1 MSETQS
7 RTFAGLGL
15 GAKVL
20 AAVNALGYES
30 PSPVQE
36 EAIPA
41 VLAGR
46 DVLAAAQTGTGKTAA
61 FLLPVLNDLPHHGKA
76 KGPLC
81 LIVTPTRELAIQIE
95 DVCQTI
101 CKKTGHR
108 SVTVVGGVS
117 YGPQRGKLARG
128 CDVLVATPGRLVD
141 LMGTGDCDLS
151 QVTTLVIDE
160 ADRMLDMGFL
170 PTVRKIV
177 AACRNRRQTLLFSAT
192 LDEAAVGEVTDLVH
206 DPARI
211 EIARRGTAAQTIDQ
225 FLLPVSPEVKNK
237 LLAKVLE
244 REGHSRVIV
253 FCRTKHRADA
263 VCRRLRRAGIVCAPI
278 HGDRNQNQRERAL
291 RDFRKG
297 TVEVLVATDVLARGI
312 DVPDVDYVV
321 NFDVPGDPE
330 DYVHRIGRTGRAG
343 EFGWALTF
351 VTPDDVDD
359 MLATEALMG
368 RTVPTFER
376 TKGLDLGTT
385 PAELDPDRVPAKVRN
400 LPASGK
406 HRKSRTKAAAAKAV
420 ARQAKAKAAGDGEPT
435 PKKARRPRR
444 QEGASG
450 GGSAADKASRS
461 GEATER
467 AAGKPAGKPQ
477 DKGDAGRNGKNGKG
491 AQPRGGRPGSGR
503 GKGDGAGR
511 RTEGD
516 PRHGKGGSPKGGQNR
531 RRGNGSG
538 RSQRRS
544 GGSAG
549 WQSYDGPRPSKPAR
563 KKGRRPGDLGG
574 KARKTG
580 RR

>member
-1 MSETQS
+1 MSETQAS
-7 RTFAGLGL
+7 TFAELGL

-20 AAVNALGYES
+20 AAVKSLGYES

-36 EAIPA
+36 QAIPA
-41 VLAGR
+41 VLAGK

-128 CDVLVATPGRLVD
+128 CDVLVATPGRLMD

-151 QVTTLVIDE
+151 EVTTLVIDE

-192 LDEAAVGEVTDLVH
+192 LDEAAVGEITDLVH
-206 DPARI
+206 DPAVI

-263 VCRRLRRAGIVCAPI
+263 ACRRLRKAGIAAAPI

-297 TVEVLVATDVLARGI
+297 SIEVLVATDVLARGI

-368 RTVPTFER
+368 RTVPAFER

-385 PAELDPDRVPAKVRN
+385 PPELDPDRVPAKVRN

-420 ARQAKAKAAGDGEPT
+420 ARQAKRDKGPRPSHGKPKAKAGERETGKKTKDATAKSPT
-435 PKKARRPRR
+435 APGERGNRSSNAKR
-444 QEGASG
+444 QGASTKG
-450 GGSAADKASRS
+450 RGSQGRGDSSR
-461 GEATER
+461 G
-467 AAGKPAGKPQ
+467 
-477 DKGDAGRNGKNGKG
+477 N
-491 AQPRGGRPGSGR
+491 GRPGSR
-503 GKGDGAGR
+503 KR
-511 RTEGD
+511 S
-516 PRHGKGGSPKGGQNR
+516 GSSQR
-531 RRGNGSG
+531 ESGSG
-538 RSQRRS
+538 Q
-544 GGSAG
+544 G
-549 WQSYDGPRPSKPAR
+549 WQSYNGPRPSKPAR

-574 KARKTG
+574 KTRSKSG

>member
-1 MSETQS
+1 MSETKS
-7 RTFAGLGL
+7 RTFSELGL
-15 GAKVL
+15 GPKVL
-20 AAVNALGYES
+20 AAVKTLGYQA

-36 EAIPA
+36 QAIPA
-41 VLAGR
+41 VLADK

-61 FLLPVLNDLPHHGKA
+61 FLLPVLNDLPHHGSSH
-76 KGPLC
+76 GPLC

-95 DVCQTI
+95 DVCQTV

-151 QVTTLVIDE
+151 QVTTLVLDE

-177 AACRNRRQTLLFSAT
+177 EACKNRRQTLLFSAT
-192 LDEAAVGEVTDLVH
+192 LDEAAVGEIRDLVH
-206 DPARI
+206 DPVTI
-211 EIARRGTAAQTIDQ
+211 EIAPRGTAAQTIDQ
-225 FLLPVSPEVKNK
+225 FLLPVSPEAKNK

-263 VCRRLRRAGIVCAPI
+263 VCRRLRRAGILAAPI

-297 TVEVLVATDVLARGI
+297 SIEVLVATDVLARGI

-321 NFDVPGDPE
+321 NFDVPSDPE

-351 VTPDDVDD
+351 VTPEDVDD

-368 RTVPTFER
+368 RTVPTFAR
-376 TKGLDLGTT
+376 TQGLDLGTT
-385 PAELDPDRVPAKVRN
+385 PAELDPERKPAKVKN

-420 ARQAKAKAAGDGEPT
+420 ARQAKRDKGGQPSHAK
-435 PKKARRPRR
+435 PK
-444 QEGASG
+444 
-450 GGSAADKASRS
+450 
-461 GEATER
+461 ATER
-467 AAGKPAGKPQ
+467 EDGKQAESRAAAGEK
-477 DKGDAGRNGKNGKG
+477 AGRNGGSSKRQGASAKG
-491 AQPRGGRPGSGR
+491 RGQGQKGQGRSDNRGGRGNGGANRSGNSRGGSGN
-503 GKGDGAGR
+503 GGANRSGNSR
-511 RTEGD
+511 
-516 PRHGKGGSPKGGQNR
+516 GGSGNRGGAR
-531 RRGNGSG
+531 KNGGS
-538 RSQRRS
+538 SQRK
-544 GGSAG
+544 GSSSQG
-549 WQSYDGPRPSKPAR
+549 WQSYNGPRPSKPAR

-574 KARKTG
+574 KSRSKSG

>member
-7 RTFAGLGL
+7 STFAELGL

-20 AAVNALGYES
+20 AAVKSLGYES

-36 EAIPA
+36 QAIPA
-41 VLAGR
+41 VLAGK

-128 CDVLVATPGRLVD
+128 CDVLVATPGRLID

-151 QVTTLVIDE
+151 EVTTLVIDE

-192 LDEAAVGEVTDLVH
+192 LDEAAVGEITDLVH
-206 DPARI
+206 DPAVI

-263 VCRRLRRAGIVCAPI
+263 ACRRLRKAGIAAAPI

-297 TVEVLVATDVLARGI
+297 SIEVLVATDVLARGI

-368 RTVPTFER
+368 RTVPAFER

-385 PAELDPDRVPAKVRN
+385 PPELDPDRVPAKVRN

-420 ARQAKAKAAGDGEPT
+420 ARQAKRDKGPRPSHGKPKAKAGERETGKKTKDATAKSPT
-435 PKKARRPRR
+435 APGERGNRSSNAKR
-444 QEGASG
+444 QGASTKG
-450 GGSAADKASRS
+450 RGSQGRGDSSR
-461 GEATER
+461 G
-467 AAGKPAGKPQ
+467 
-477 DKGDAGRNGKNGKG
+477 N
-491 AQPRGGRPGSGR
+491 GRPGSR
-503 GKGDGAGR
+503 KR
-511 RTEGD
+511 S
-516 PRHGKGGSPKGGQNR
+516 GSSQR
-531 RRGNGSG
+531 ESGSG
-538 RSQRRS
+538 Q
-544 GGSAG
+544 G
-549 WQSYDGPRPSKPAR
+549 WQSYNGPRPSKPAR

-574 KARKTG
+574 KTRSKSG

>member
-7 RTFAGLGL
+7 STFAELGL

-20 AAVNALGYES
+20 AAVKSLGYES

-36 EAIPA
+36 QAIPA
-41 VLAGR
+41 VLAGK

-128 CDVLVATPGRLVD
+128 CDVLVATPGRLMD

-151 QVTTLVIDE
+151 EVTTLVIDE

-192 LDEAAVGEVTDLVH
+192 LDEAAVGEITDLVH
-206 DPARI
+206 DPAVI

-263 VCRRLRRAGIVCAPI
+263 ACRRLRKAGIAAAPI

-297 TVEVLVATDVLARGI
+297 SIEVLVATDVLAHGI

-368 RTVPTFER
+368 RTVPAFER

-385 PAELDPDRVPAKVRN
+385 PPELDPDRVPAKVRN

-420 ARQAKAKAAGDGEPT
+420 ARQAKRDKGPRPSHGKPKAKAGERETGKKTKDATAKSPT
-435 PKKARRPRR
+435 APGERGNRSSNAKR
-444 QEGASG
+444 QGASTKG
-450 GGSAADKASRS
+450 RGSQGRGDSSR
-461 GEATER
+461 G
-467 AAGKPAGKPQ
+467 
-477 DKGDAGRNGKNGKG
+477 N
-491 AQPRGGRPGSGR
+491 GRPGSR
-503 GKGDGAGR
+503 KR
-511 RTEGD
+511 S
-516 PRHGKGGSPKGGQNR
+516 GSSQR
-531 RRGNGSG
+531 ESGSG
-538 RSQRRS
+538 Q
-544 GGSAG
+544 G
-549 WQSYDGPRPSKPAR
+549 WQSYNGPRPSKPAR

-574 KARKTG
+574 KTRSKSG

>member
-7 RTFAGLGL
+7 STFAELGL

-20 AAVNALGYES
+20 AAVKSLGYES

-36 EAIPA
+36 QAIPA
-41 VLAGR
+41 VLAGK

-128 CDVLVATPGRLVD
+128 CDVLVATPGRLMD

-151 QVTTLVIDE
+151 EVTTLVIDE

-192 LDEAAVGEVTDLVH
+192 LDEAAVGEITDLVH
-206 DPARI
+206 DPAVI

-263 VCRRLRRAGIVCAPI
+263 ACRRLRKAGIAAAPI

-297 TVEVLVATDVLARGI
+297 SIEVLVATDVLARGI

-368 RTVPTFER
+368 RTVPAFER

-385 PAELDPDRVPAKVRN
+385 PPELDPDRVPAKVRN

-420 ARQAKAKAAGDGEPT
+420 ARQAKRDKGPQPSHGKPKAKAGELETGKKTKDATAKSPT
-435 PKKARRPRR
+435 ASGERGNRSSNAKR
-444 QEGASG
+444 QGASTKG
-450 GGSAADKASRS
+450 RGSQGR
-461 GEATER
+461 
-467 AAGKPAGKPQ
+467 
-477 DKGDAGRNGKNGKG
+477 GD
-491 AQPRGGRPGSGR
+491 SSR
-503 GKGDGAGR
+503 GKGH
-511 RTEGD
+511 
-516 PRHGKGGSPKGGQNR
+516 PGSRKRSGSSQR
-531 RRGNGSG
+531 KSGSG
-538 RSQRRS
+538 Q
-544 GGSAG
+544 G
-549 WQSYDGPRPSKPAR
+549 WQSYNGPRPSKPAR

-574 KARKTG
+574 KTRSKSG

>member
-7 RTFAGLGL
+7 STFAELGL

-20 AAVNALGYES
+20 AAVKSLGYES

-36 EAIPA
+36 QAIPA
-41 VLAGR
+41 VLAGK

-128 CDVLVATPGRLVD
+128 CDVLVATPGRLMD

-151 QVTTLVIDE
+151 EVTTLVIDE

-192 LDEAAVGEVTDLVH
+192 LDEAAVGEITDLVH
-206 DPARI
+206 DPAVI

-263 VCRRLRRAGIVCAPI
+263 ACRRLRKAGIAAAPI

-297 TVEVLVATDVLARGI
+297 SIEVLVATDVLARGI

-368 RTVPTFER
+368 RTVPAFER

-385 PAELDPDRVPAKVRN
+385 PPELDPDRVPAKVRN

-420 ARQAKAKAAGDGEPT
+420 ARQAKRDKGPRPSHGKPKAKTGERETGKKTKDATAKSPT
-435 PKKARRPRR
+435 APGERGNRSSNAKR
-444 QEGASG
+444 QGASTKG
-450 GGSAADKASRS
+450 RGSQGRGDSSR
-461 GEATER
+461 G
-467 AAGKPAGKPQ
+467 
-477 DKGDAGRNGKNGKG
+477 N
-491 AQPRGGRPGSGR
+491 GRPGSR
-503 GKGDGAGR
+503 KR
-511 RTEGD
+511 S
-516 PRHGKGGSPKGGQNR
+516 GSSQR
-531 RRGNGSG
+531 ESGSG
-538 RSQRRS
+538 Q
-544 GGSAG
+544 G
-549 WQSYDGPRPSKPAR
+549 WQSYNGPRPSKPAR

-574 KARKTG
+574 KTRSKSG

>member
-7 RTFAGLGL
+7 STFAELGL
-15 GAKVL
+15 GAQVL
-20 AAVNALGYES
+20 AAVKSLGYES

-36 EAIPA
+36 QAIPA
-41 VLAGR
+41 VLAGK

-128 CDVLVATPGRLVD
+128 CDVLVATPGRLMD

-151 QVTTLVIDE
+151 EVTTLVIDE

-192 LDEAAVGEVTDLVH
+192 LDEAAVGEITDLVH
-206 DPARI
+206 DPAVI

-263 VCRRLRRAGIVCAPI
+263 ACRRLRKAGIAAAPI

-297 TVEVLVATDVLARGI
+297 SIEVLVATDVLARGI

-368 RTVPTFER
+368 RTVPAFER

-385 PAELDPDRVPAKVRN
+385 PPELDPDRVPAKVRN

-420 ARQAKAKAAGDGEPT
+420 ARQAKRDKGPRPSHGKPKAKAGERETGKKTKDATAKSPT
-435 PKKARRPRR
+435 APGERGNRSSNAKR
-444 QEGASG
+444 QGASTKG
-450 GGSAADKASRS
+450 RGSQGRGDSSR
-461 GEATER
+461 G
-467 AAGKPAGKPQ
+467 
-477 DKGDAGRNGKNGKG
+477 N
-491 AQPRGGRPGSGR
+491 GRPGSR
-503 GKGDGAGR
+503 KR
-511 RTEGD
+511 S
-516 PRHGKGGSPKGGQNR
+516 GSSQR
-531 RRGNGSG
+531 ESGSG
-538 RSQRRS
+538 Q
-544 GGSAG
+544 G
-549 WQSYDGPRPSKPAR
+549 WQSYNGPRPSKPAR

-574 KARKTG
+574 KTRSKSG

>member
-7 RTFAGLGL
+7 STFAELGL

-20 AAVNALGYES
+20 AAVKSLGYES

-36 EAIPA
+36 QAIPA
-41 VLAGR
+41 VLAGK

-128 CDVLVATPGRLVD
+128 CDVLVATPGRLMD

-151 QVTTLVIDE
+151 EVTTLVIDE

-192 LDEAAVGEVTDLVH
+192 LDEAAVGEITDLVH
-206 DPARI
+206 DPAVI

-263 VCRRLRRAGIVCAPI
+263 ACRRLRKAGIAAAPI

-297 TVEVLVATDVLARGI
+297 SIEVLVATDVLARGI

-368 RTVPTFER
+368 RTVPAFER

-385 PAELDPDRVPAKVRN
+385 PPELDPDRVPAKVRN

-420 ARQAKAKAAGDGEPT
+420 ARQAKRDKGPQPSHGKPKAKAGELETGKKTKDATAKSPT
-435 PKKARRPRR
+435 APGERGNRSSNAKR
-444 QEGASG
+444 QGASTKG
-450 GGSAADKASRS
+450 RGSQGR
-461 GEATER
+461 
-467 AAGKPAGKPQ
+467 
-477 DKGDAGRNGKNGKG
+477 GD
-491 AQPRGGRPGSGR
+491 SSR
-503 GKGDGAGR
+503 GKGH
-511 RTEGD
+511 
-516 PRHGKGGSPKGGQNR
+516 PGSRKRSGSSQR
-531 RRGNGSG
+531 ESGSG
-538 RSQRRS
+538 Q
-544 GGSAG
+544 G
-549 WQSYDGPRPSKPAR
+549 WQSYNGPRPSKPAR

-574 KARKTG
+574 KTRSKSG

>member
-1 MSETQS
+1 MPETQS
-7 RTFAGLGL
+7 RTFAELGL

-20 AAVNALGYES
+20 AAVNSLGYES

-36 EAIPA
+36 QAIPA

-117 YGPQRGKLARG
+117 YGPQRGRLARG

-151 QVTTLVIDE
+151 EVTTLVIDE

-211 EIARRGTAAQTIDQ
+211 EIAPRGTAAQTIDQ

-420 ARQAKAKAAGDGEPT
+420 ARQAKAKAAGNGEPA
-435 PKKARRPRR
+435 PKKTRHPRR
-444 QEGASG
+444 QEGVSDG
-450 GGSAADKASRS
+450 GTTAGNAARS
-461 GEATER
+461 GEAAE
-467 AAGKPAGKPQ
+467 KPAGKPQ
-477 DKGDAGRNGKNGKG
+477 AKDGNGRGDKGGRANDGSS
-491 AQPRGGRPGSGR
+491 RGHGHGR
-503 GKGDGAGR
+503 GDGAR
-511 RTEGD
+511 RGTEGD

-538 RSQRRS
+538 RPQRRS

>member
-7 RTFAGLGL
+7 STFAELGL
-15 GAKVL
+15 GTKVL
-20 AAVNALGYES
+20 AAVKSLGYES

-36 EAIPA
+36 QAIPA
-41 VLAGR
+41 VLAGK

-128 CDVLVATPGRLVD
+128 CDVLVATPGRLMD

-151 QVTTLVIDE
+151 EVTTLVIDE

-192 LDEAAVGEVTDLVH
+192 LDEAAVGEITDLVH
-206 DPARI
+206 DPAVI

-263 VCRRLRRAGIVCAPI
+263 ACRRLRKAGIAAAPI

-297 TVEVLVATDVLARGI
+297 SIEVLVATDVLARGI

-368 RTVPTFER
+368 HTVPAFER

-385 PAELDPDRVPAKVRN
+385 PPELDPDRVPAKVRN

-420 ARQAKAKAAGDGEPT
+420 ARQAKRDKGPRPSHGKPKAKTGERETGKKTKDATAKSPT
-435 PKKARRPRR
+435 APGERGNRSSNAKR
-444 QEGASG
+444 QGASTKG
-450 GGSAADKASRS
+450 RGSQGRGDSSR
-461 GEATER
+461 G
-467 AAGKPAGKPQ
+467 
-477 DKGDAGRNGKNGKG
+477 N
-491 AQPRGGRPGSGR
+491 GRPGSR
-503 GKGDGAGR
+503 KR
-511 RTEGD
+511 S
-516 PRHGKGGSPKGGQNR
+516 GSSQR
-531 RRGNGSG
+531 ESGSG
-538 RSQRRS
+538 Q
-544 GGSAG
+544 G
-549 WQSYDGPRPSKPAR
+549 WQSYNGPRPSKPAR

-574 KARKTG
+574 KTRSKSE

>member
-1 MSETQS
+1 MPETQS
-7 RTFAGLGL
+7 RTFAELGL

-20 AAVNALGYES
+20 AAVNSLGYES

-36 EAIPA
+36 QAIPA

-117 YGPQRGKLARG
+117 YGPQRGRLARG

-151 QVTTLVIDE
+151 EVTTLVIDE

-211 EIARRGTAAQTIDQ
+211 EIAPRGTAAQTIDQ

-351 VTPDDVDD
+351 ATPDDVDD

-420 ARQAKAKAAGDGEPT
+420 ARQAKAKAAGNGEPA
-435 PKKARRPRR
+435 PKKTRHPRR
-444 QEGASG
+444 QEGVSDG
-450 GGSAADKASRS
+450 GTTAGNAARP
-461 GEATER
+461 GEAAE
-467 AAGKPAGKPQ
+467 KPAGKPQ
-477 DKGDAGRNGKNGKG
+477 AKDGNGRGDKGGRANDGSS
-491 AQPRGGRPGSGR
+491 RGHGHGR
-503 GKGDGAGR
+503 GDGAR
-511 RTEGD
+511 RGTEGD

-538 RSQRRS
+538 RLQRRS

>member
-7 RTFAGLGL
+7 STFAELGL
-15 GAKVL
+15 GAKVR
-20 AAVNALGYES
+20 AAVKSLGYES

-36 EAIPA
+36 QAIPA
-41 VLAGR
+41 VLAGK

-128 CDVLVATPGRLVD
+128 CDVLVATPGRLMD

-151 QVTTLVIDE
+151 EVTTLVIDE

-192 LDEAAVGEVTDLVH
+192 LDEAAVGEITDLVH
-206 DPARI
+206 DPAVI

-263 VCRRLRRAGIVCAPI
+263 ACRRLRKAGIAAAPI

-297 TVEVLVATDVLARGI
+297 SIEVLVATDVLARGI

-368 RTVPTFER
+368 RTVPAFER

-385 PAELDPDRVPAKVRN
+385 PPELDPDRVPAKVRN

-420 ARQAKAKAAGDGEPT
+420 ARQAKRDKGPRPSHGKPKAKAGERETGKKTKDATAKSPT
-435 PKKARRPRR
+435 APGERGNRSSNAKR
-444 QEGASG
+444 QGASTKG
-450 GGSAADKASRS
+450 RGSQGRGDSSR
-461 GEATER
+461 G
-467 AAGKPAGKPQ
+467 
-477 DKGDAGRNGKNGKG
+477 N
-491 AQPRGGRPGSGR
+491 GRPGSR
-503 GKGDGAGR
+503 KR
-511 RTEGD
+511 S
-516 PRHGKGGSPKGGQNR
+516 GSSQR
-531 RRGNGSG
+531 ESGSG
-538 RSQRRS
+538 Q
-544 GGSAG
+544 G
-549 WQSYDGPRPSKPAR
+549 WQSYNGPRPSKPAR

-574 KARKTG
+574 KTRSKSG

>member
-7 RTFAGLGL
+7 LTFAELGL
-15 GAKVL
+15 GPKVL
-20 AAVNALGYES
+20 AAVKTLGYQA

-36 EAIPA
+36 QAIPA
-41 VLAGR
+41 VLAGK

-61 FLLPVLNDLPHHGKA
+61 FLLPVLNDLPHHGA
-76 KGPLC
+76 SHGPLC

-95 DVCQTI
+95 DVCQTV

-151 QVTTLVIDE
+151 QVTALVIDE

-177 AACRNRRQTLLFSAT
+177 AACKNRRQTLLFSAT
-192 LDEAAVGEVTDLVH
+192 LDEAAVGEITDLVH
-206 DPARI
+206 DPATI

-225 FLLPVSPEVKNK
+225 FLLPVSTEAKNK

-263 VCRRLRRAGIVCAPI
+263 VCRRLRRAGILAAPI

-297 TVEVLVATDVLARGI
+297 SIEVLVATDVLARGI

-321 NFDVPGDPE
+321 NFDVPSDPE

-351 VTPDDVDD
+351 VTPEDVDD

-376 TKGLDLGTT
+376 TKGLDLGTA
-385 PAELDPDRVPAKVRN
+385 PAELDPNRKPAKVKN

-420 ARQAKAKAAGDGEPT
+420 ARQAKRDKGPQPSHGKPRTKAAET
-435 PKKARRPRR
+435 A
-444 QEGASG
+444 GAEQGAGVAS
-450 GGSAADKASRS
+450 KASRGS
-461 GEATER
+461 NAGE
-467 AAGKPAGKPQ
+467 
-477 DKGDAGRNGKNGKG
+477 KGGRN
-491 AQPRGGRPGSGR
+491 
-503 GKGDGAGR
+503 
-511 RTEGD
+511 
-516 PRHGKGGSPKGGQNR
+516 GGSPKRQGASTKGRGGQDR
-531 RRGNGSG
+531 SRSRKGEGGNGGRSG
-538 RSQRRS
+538 RPNT
-544 GGSAG
+544 GGSGKGRGGNGRPGARKHAGSSQHKGGSSQG
-549 WQSYDGPRPSKPAR
+549 WQSYNGPRPSKPAR

-574 KARKTG
+574 KTRSKSG

>member
-7 RTFAGLGL
+7 STFAELGL

-20 AAVNALGYES
+20 AAVKSLGYES

-36 EAIPA
+36 QAIPA
-41 VLAGR
+41 VLAGK

-128 CDVLVATPGRLVD
+128 CDVLVATPGRLMD

-151 QVTTLVIDE
+151 EVTTLVIDE

-192 LDEAAVGEVTDLVH
+192 LDEAAVGEITDLVH
-206 DPARI
+206 DPAVI

-263 VCRRLRRAGIVCAPI
+263 ACRRLRKAGIAAAPI

-297 TVEVLVATDVLARGI
+297 SIEVLVATDVLARGI

-368 RTVPTFER
+368 RTVPAFER

-385 PAELDPDRVPAKVRN
+385 PPELDPDRVPAKVRN

-420 ARQAKAKAAGDGEPT
+420 ARQAKRDKGPRPSHGKPKAKAGERETGKKTKDATAKSPT
-435 PKKARRPRR
+435 APGERGNRSSNAKR
-444 QEGASG
+444 QGASTKG
-450 GGSAADKASRS
+450 RGSQGRGDSSR
-461 GEATER
+461 G
-467 AAGKPAGKPQ
+467 
-477 DKGDAGRNGKNGKG
+477 N
-491 AQPRGGRPGSGR
+491 GRPGSR
-503 GKGDGAGR
+503 KR
-511 RTEGD
+511 S
-516 PRHGKGGSPKGGQNR
+516 GSSQR
-531 RRGNGSG
+531 ESGSG
-538 RSQRRS
+538 Q
-544 GGSAG
+544 G
-549 WQSYDGPRPSKPAR
+549 WQSYNGPRPSKPAR

-574 KARKTG
+574 KTRSKSE

>member
-7 RTFAGLGL
+7 STFAELGL

-20 AAVNALGYES
+20 AAVKSLGYES

-36 EAIPA
+36 QAIPA
-41 VLAGR
+41 VLAGK

-128 CDVLVATPGRLVD
+128 CDVLVATPGRLMD

-151 QVTTLVIDE
+151 EVTTLVIDE

-192 LDEAAVGEVTDLVH
+192 LDEAAVGEITDLVH
-206 DPARI
+206 DPAVI

-263 VCRRLRRAGIVCAPI
+263 ACRRLRKAGIAAAPI

-297 TVEVLVATDVLARGI
+297 SIEVLVATDVLARGI

-368 RTVPTFER
+368 RTVPAFER

-385 PAELDPDRVPAKVRN
+385 PPELDPDRVPAKVRN

-420 ARQAKAKAAGDGEPT
+420 ARQAKRDKGPQPSHGKPKAKAGELETGKKTKDATAKSPT
-435 PKKARRPRR
+435 ASGKRGNRSSNAKR
-444 QEGASG
+444 QGAST
-450 GGSAADKASRS
+450 K
-461 GEATER
+461 
-467 AAGKPAGKPQ
+467 
-477 DKGDAGRNGKNGKG
+477 
-491 AQPRGGRPGSGR
+491 GR
-503 GKGDGAGR
+503 GSQGRGD
-511 RTEGD
+511 
-516 PRHGKGGSPKGGQNR
+516 SS
-531 RRGNGSG
+531 RGNGHPGSRKRSG
-538 RSQRRS
+538 SSQRKS
-544 GGSAG
+544 GSGQG
-549 WQSYDGPRPSKPAR
+549 WQSYNGPRPSKPAR

-574 KARKTG
+574 KTRSRSG

>member
-1 MSETQS
+1 M
-7 RTFAGLGL
+7 
-15 GAKVL
+15 
-20 AAVNALGYES
+20 
-30 PSPVQE
+30 
-36 EAIPA
+36 
-41 VLAGR
+41 LAGR

-61 FLLPVLNDLPHHGKA
+61 FVLPTLSRLRHHRKHE
-76 KGPLC
+76 GPFC
-81 LIVTPTRELAIQIE
+81 LVVTPTRELAQQIV
-95 DVCQTI
+95 DVCDTVG
-101 CKKTGHR
+101 KRTGHR
-108 SVTVVGGVS
+108 TVSVVGGVS
-117 YGPQRGKLARG
+117 YNPQRAALSRG
-128 CDVLVATPGRLVD
+128 VDVLVATPGRLED
-141 LMGTGDCDLS
+141 LIGSGDARLD
-151 QVTTLVIDE
+151 QVQVLVLDE

-170 PTVRKIV
+170 PAVRRIV
-177 AACRNRRQTLLFSAT
+177 AACPHERQTLLFSAT
-192 LDEAAVGEVTDLVH
+192 LDEGAIEGVADLVH
-206 DPARI
+206 DPARV
-211 EIARRGTAAQTIDQ
+211 EIARRGTAAETIDQ
-225 FLLPVSPEVKNK
+225 FLLPVSPEVKNG
-237 LLAKVLE
+237 LLATVLNG
-244 REGHSRVIV
+244 EGHDRVIV

-263 VCRRLRRAGIVCAPI
+263 VCKRLTKAGIAAAPI
-278 HGDRNQNQRERAL
+278 HGNRSQAQREKAL
-291 RDFRKG
+291 KG
-297 TVEVLVATDVLARGI
+297 FKDGRIQVLVATDVLARGI

-420 ARQAKAKAAGDGEPT
+420 ARQAKARAAGDGEPT

-444 QEGASG
+444 QEGAPG

-461 GEATER
+461 GEAPDR
-467 AAGKPAGKPQ
+467 VAGKPAGKLQ
-477 DKGDAGRNGKNGKG
+477 DKGNAGRNGKNGKG
-491 AQPRGGRPGSGR
+491 TQPRGGRPGSGH

>member
-7 RTFAGLGL
+7 STFAELGL
-15 GAKVL
+15 GTKVL
-20 AAVNALGYES
+20 AAVKSLGYES

-36 EAIPA
+36 QAIPA
-41 VLAGR
+41 VLAGK

-128 CDVLVATPGRLVD
+128 CDVLVATPGRLMD

-151 QVTTLVIDE
+151 EVTTLVIDE

-192 LDEAAVGEVTDLVH
+192 LDEAAVGEITDLVH
-206 DPARI
+206 DPAVI

-263 VCRRLRRAGIVCAPI
+263 ACRRLRKAGIAAAPI

-297 TVEVLVATDVLARGI
+297 SIEVLVATDVLARGI

-368 RTVPTFER
+368 RTVPAFER

-385 PAELDPDRVPAKVRN
+385 PPELDPDRVPAKVRN

-420 ARQAKAKAAGDGEPT
+420 ARQAKRDKGPRPSHGKPKAKTGERETGKKTKDATAKSPT
-435 PKKARRPRR
+435 APGERGNRSSNAKR
-444 QEGASG
+444 QGASTKG
-450 GGSAADKASRS
+450 RGSQGRGDSSR
-461 GEATER
+461 G
-467 AAGKPAGKPQ
+467 
-477 DKGDAGRNGKNGKG
+477 N
-491 AQPRGGRPGSGR
+491 GRPGSR
-503 GKGDGAGR
+503 KR
-511 RTEGD
+511 S
-516 PRHGKGGSPKGGQNR
+516 GSSQR
-531 RRGNGSG
+531 ESGSG
-538 RSQRRS
+538 Q
-544 GGSAG
+544 G
-549 WQSYDGPRPSKPAR
+549 WQSYNGPRPSKPAR

-574 KARKTG
+574 KTRSKSG

>member
-7 RTFAGLGL
+7 STFAELGL

-20 AAVNALGYES
+20 AAVKSLGYES

-36 EAIPA
+36 QAIPA
-41 VLAGR
+41 VLAGK

-128 CDVLVATPGRLVD
+128 CDVLVATPGRLMD

-151 QVTTLVIDE
+151 EVTTLVIDE

-192 LDEAAVGEVTDLVH
+192 LDEAAVGEITDLVH
-206 DPARI
+206 DPAVI

-263 VCRRLRRAGIVCAPI
+263 ACRRLRKAGIAAAPI

-297 TVEVLVATDVLARGI
+297 SIEVLVATDVLARGI

-368 RTVPTFER
+368 RTVPAFER

-385 PAELDPDRVPAKVRN
+385 PPELDPDRVPAKVRN

-420 ARQAKAKAAGDGEPT
+420 ARQAKRDKGPRPSHGKPKAKTGERETGKKTKDATAKSPT
-435 PKKARRPRR
+435 APGERGNRSSNAKR
-444 QEGASG
+444 QGASTKG
-450 GGSAADKASRS
+450 RGSQGRS
-461 GEATER
+461 GSSQRES
-467 AAGKPAGKPQ
+467 
-477 DKGDAGRNGKNGKG
+477 
-491 AQPRGGRPGSGR
+491 GSG
-503 GKGDGAGR
+503 
-511 RTEGD
+511 
-516 PRHGKGGSPKGGQNR
+516 Q
-531 RRGNGSG
+531 
-538 RSQRRS
+538 
-544 GGSAG
+544 G
-549 WQSYDGPRPSKPAR
+549 WQSYNGPRPSKPAR

-574 KARKTG
+574 KTRSKSE

>member
-7 RTFAGLGL
+7 STFAELGL

-20 AAVNALGYES
+20 AAVKSLGYES

-36 EAIPA
+36 QAIPA
-41 VLAGR
+41 VLAGK

-151 QVTTLVIDE
+151 EVTTLVIDE

-192 LDEAAVGEVTDLVH
+192 LDEAAVGEITDLAH
-206 DPARI
+206 DPAVI

-263 VCRRLRRAGIVCAPI
+263 ACRRLRKAGIAAAPI

-297 TVEVLVATDVLARGI
+297 SIEVLVATDVLARGI

-368 RTVPTFER
+368 RTVPAFER

-385 PAELDPDRVPAKVRN
+385 PPELDPDRVPAKVRN

-420 ARQAKAKAAGDGEPT
+420 ARQAKAGKGAGNGEPA
-435 PKKARRPRR
+435 PRKARRPRR

-450 GGSAADKASRS
+450 DGAASGTGASTAART
-461 GEATER
+461 GESVEK
-467 AAGKPAGKPQ
+467 AAGKTQA
-477 DKGDAGRNGKNGKG
+477 KGGDGRGTK
-491 AQPRGGRPGSGR
+491 GGRSRDGRGSSGH
-503 GKGDGAGR
+503 GKGDGARR

-531 RRGNGSG
+531 HRGNGPG

-544 GGSAG
+544 GSSAG

-574 KARKTG
+574 KARKAG
-580 RR
+580 RH

>member
-7 RTFAGLGL
+7 STFAELGL

-20 AAVNALGYES
+20 AAVKSLGYES

-36 EAIPA
+36 QAIPA
-41 VLAGR
+41 VLAGK

-128 CDVLVATPGRLVD
+128 CDVLVATPGRLMD

-151 QVTTLVIDE
+151 EVTTLVIDE

-192 LDEAAVGEVTDLVH
+192 LDEAAVGEITDLVH
-206 DPARI
+206 DPAVI

-263 VCRRLRRAGIVCAPI
+263 ACRRLRKAGIAAAPI

-297 TVEVLVATDVLARGI
+297 SIEVLVATDVLARGI

-368 RTVPTFER
+368 RTVPAFER

-385 PAELDPDRVPAKVRN
+385 PPELDPDRVPAKVRN

-420 ARQAKAKAAGDGEPT
+420 ARQAKRDKGPRPSHGKPKAKAGERETGKKTKDATAKSPT
-435 PKKARRPRR
+435 APGERGNRSSNAKR
-444 QEGASG
+444 QGASTKG
-450 GGSAADKASRS
+450 RGSQGRGDSSR
-461 GEATER
+461 G
-467 AAGKPAGKPQ
+467 
-477 DKGDAGRNGKNGKG
+477 N
-491 AQPRGGRPGSGR
+491 GRPGSR
-503 GKGDGAGR
+503 KR
-511 RTEGD
+511 S
-516 PRHGKGGSPKGGQNR
+516 GSSQR
-531 RRGNGSG
+531 ESGSG
-538 RSQRRS
+538 Q
-544 GGSAG
+544 G
-549 WQSYDGPRPSKPAR
+549 WQSYNGPRPSTPAR

-574 KARKTG
+574 KTRSKSG

>member
-7 RTFAGLGL
+7 STFAELGL

-20 AAVNALGYES
+20 AAVKSLGYES

-36 EAIPA
+36 QAIPA
-41 VLAGR
+41 VLAGK

-128 CDVLVATPGRLVD
+128 CDVLVATPGRLMD

-151 QVTTLVIDE
+151 EVTTLVIDE

-192 LDEAAVGEVTDLVH
+192 LDEAAVGEITDLVH
-206 DPARI
+206 DPAVI

-263 VCRRLRRAGIVCAPI
+263 ACRRLRKAGIAAAPI

-297 TVEVLVATDVLARGI
+297 SIEVLVATDVLARGI

-330 DYVHRIGRTGRAG
+330 DSVHRIGRPGRAG

-368 RTVPTFER
+368 RTVPAFER

-385 PAELDPDRVPAKVRN
+385 PPELDPDRVPAKVRN

-420 ARQAKAKAAGDGEPT
+420 ARQAKRDKGPRPSHGKPKAKTGERETGKKTKDATAKSPT
-435 PKKARRPRR
+435 APGERGNRSSNAKR
-444 QEGASG
+444 QGASTKG
-450 GGSAADKASRS
+450 RGSQGRGDSSR
-461 GEATER
+461 G
-467 AAGKPAGKPQ
+467 
-477 DKGDAGRNGKNGKG
+477 N
-491 AQPRGGRPGSGR
+491 GRPGSR
-503 GKGDGAGR
+503 KR
-511 RTEGD
+511 S
-516 PRHGKGGSPKGGQNR
+516 GSSQR
-531 RRGNGSG
+531 ESGSG
-538 RSQRRS
+538 Q
-544 GGSAG
+544 G
-549 WQSYDGPRPSKPAR
+549 WQSYNGPRPSKPAR

-574 KARKTG
+574 KTRSKSE